1 LSLIELTMEEV
12 RKSTAGQGLGVAG
25 FVIGIVALILSFIPC
40 LGMYALV
47 PGIIALIFSVIAFSK
62 ASSANAAR
70 GLIISAL
77 IISVLATSIASWQ
90 MMVFRRAATD
100 IGDGFKES
108 FHEDFGDEIREKIR
122 RAIED
127 EEVIEESPDDTLRSD
142 SEKMLKELERLEEE
156 EIDTAPDSETDTVP
170 KAETDTIPGE
180 L

>member
-1 LSLIELTMEEV
+1 MEEV

-47 PGIIALIFSVIAFSK
+47 PGIIALIFSVIAFSQ

-90 MMVFRRAATD
+90 MVVIRRAATGF
-100 IGDGFKES
+100 GDGFRES
-108 FHEDFGDEIREKIR
+108 FHEDFGDEIRDKIR
-122 RAIED
+122 RALED
-127 EEVIEESPDDTLRSD
+127 EDDPEVSPDDTLKSD
-142 SEKMLKELERLEEE
+142 HEEMIRELERLEDEK
-156 EIDTAPDSETDTVP
+156 TDTVP
-170 KAETDTIPGE
+170 EEKADTIPGAR
-180 L
+180 

>member
-1 LSLIELTMEEV
+1 MEEV

-47 PGIIALIFSVIAFSK
+47 PGIIALIFSIIAFSQ
-62 ASSANAAR
+62 ASSAKTSR

-77 IISVLATSIASWQ
+77 VISVLATSIASWQ
-90 MMVFRRAATD
+90 MMMIRRAATGF
-100 IGDGFKES
+100 GDGFRES

-127 EEVIEESPDDTLRSD
+127 DEDPEVSPDDTLRFD
-142 SEKMLKELERLEEE
+142 SEEMIKELERLEKE
-156 EIDTAPDSETDTVP
+156 EIDTVPDLETDTVS
-170 KAETDTIPGE
+170 GGGN
-180 L
+180 

>member
-1 LSLIELTMEEV
+1 MEEV

-47 PGIIALIFSVIAFSK
+47 PGIIGLIFSIIAFSQ
-62 ASSANAAR
+62 ATSANAAR

-90 MMVFRRAATD
+90 MMVINRAATGV
-100 IGDGFKES
+100 GDGFRES

-122 RAIED
+122 RALED
-127 EEVIEESPDDTLRSD
+127 EEDLEISPDDTIRFD
-142 SEKMLKELERLEEE
+142 SEEMIKELERLEDE
-156 EIDTAPDSETDTVP
+156 EIDTVPEVETDTVS
-170 KAETDTIPGE
+170 EVDTDTIPEE